1 MRDIFAF
8 LNGNFVLLKRVGCGL
23 GVGWGVGVDDNDKG
37 CYDPVFTIYELLFY
51 EWTAPIL
58 SFSRNFKRNIQEKFP
73 FDLIKNVY
81 IFSIPLGHISLAEN
95 EKKG

>member
-51 EWTAPIL
+51 E
-58 SFSRNFKRNIQEKFP
+58 
-73 FDLIKNVY
+73 
-81 IFSIPLGHISLAEN
+81 
-95 EKKG
+95 